1 LLFVLRGREGQD
13 GSGATRT
20 CQELTNRSIDVY
32 CRPKYN
38 YEQVSLWIRGK
49 AMQKSSS
56 LMVRLD
62 EESKA
67 LLASAAE
74 LRKVS
79 VSDYVRSIVVGQA
92 RRELAA
98 AGTNVISMTPEE
110 QLEFWQA
117 LSKPP
122 KLTKAQKQLG
132 KIMRG
137 ED

>member
-1 LLFVLRGREGQD
+1 MKKD
-13 GSGATRT
+13 
-20 CQELTNRSIDVY
+20 
-32 CRPKYN
+32 
-38 YEQVSLWIRGK
+38 
-49 AMQKSSS
+49 SS

-98 AGTNVISMTPEE
+98 AEARVITMTPEE
-110 QLEFWQA
+110 QLEFWEA
-117 LSKPP
+117 LSKPRP
-122 KLTKAQKQLG
+122 LTKAQEQLG

-137 ED
+137 ET

>member
-1 LLFVLRGREGQD
+1 
-13 GSGATRT
+13 
-20 CQELTNRSIDVY
+20 
-32 CRPKYN
+32 
-38 YEQVSLWIRGK
+38 
-49 AMQKSSS
+49 MQKSSS

-67 LLASAAE
+67 VLASAAE

-79 VSDYVRSIVVGQA
+79 VSDYVRSIVVSQA

-98 AGTNVISMTPEE
+98 AEAQMISLTPEE

-132 KIMRG
+132 RIMRG
-137 ED
+137 EA

>member
-1 LLFVLRGREGQD
+1 
-13 GSGATRT
+13 
-20 CQELTNRSIDVY
+20 
-32 CRPKYN
+32 
-38 YEQVSLWIRGK
+38 
-49 AMQKSSS
+49 MQKTSS

-67 LLASAAE
+67 LLTSAAE

-98 AGTNVISMTPEE
+98 AEAKLISLTPEE
-110 QLEFWQA
+110 QLEFWEA
-117 LSKPP
+117 LSRPP

-132 KIMRG
+132 KMMRG
-137 ED
+137 EA

>member
-1 LLFVLRGREGQD
+1 MR
-13 GSGATRT
+13 
-20 CQELTNRSIDVY
+20 
-32 CRPKYN
+32 
-38 YEQVSLWIRGK
+38 
-49 AMQKSSS
+49 KSSS

-98 AGTNVISMTPEE
+98 AGANVISMTPEE

-117 LSKPP
+117 LSNPP
-122 KLTKAQKQLG
+122 KLTRAQKQLG

-137 ED
+137 EV

>member
-1 LLFVLRGREGQD
+1 
-13 GSGATRT
+13 
-20 CQELTNRSIDVY
+20 
-32 CRPKYN
+32 
-38 YEQVSLWIRGK
+38 
-49 AMQKSSS
+49 MQKNSS

-74 LRKVS
+74 LRKIS
-79 VSDYVRSIVVGQA
+79 ISDYVRSIVVGQA

-98 AGTNVISMTPEE
+98 AKAHVISMTPEE
-110 QLEFWQA
+110 QLEFWEA
-117 LSKPP
+117 LSMPP

-137 ED
+137 EI